1 MEMLGTWLYTV
12 LLNFFNFHNEKGG
25 KTTITTVPGIL
36 IPLATQKLPI
46 SQSDLVQ
53 TMDPNSKAGSRG

>member
-1 MEMLGTWLYTV
+1 MDMLGTWLYIV
-12 LLNFFNFHNEKGG
+12 LLNFFNFHNEKVRG

-46 SQSDLVQ
+46 SQSDLV
-53 TMDPNSKAGSRG
+53 